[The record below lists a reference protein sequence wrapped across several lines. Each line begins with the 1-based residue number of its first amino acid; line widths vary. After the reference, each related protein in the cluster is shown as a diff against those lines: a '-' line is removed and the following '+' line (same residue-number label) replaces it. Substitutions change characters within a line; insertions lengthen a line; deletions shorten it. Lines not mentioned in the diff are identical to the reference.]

1 MRAAVWVVVG
11 LVVIFAGLWG
21 SYIYWERNKVKSV
34 EREPG
39 CRVDDSRTD
48 LLARRFVHAAR
59 GAIEVS
65 TRSGASGKHRKKTR
79 FWCSEAPANSN
90 NAADLKAEIQAL
102 SKLQQEQSTKL
113 DALDVQARKA
123 IAGIRTDD
131 STPSSNAPAT
141 ESYQKPPGQPG
152 GVAGTSFHLVGNWG
166 VVASPPYSVSRVQ
179 FQPNGRFAGQ
189 TTDVNGI
196 SRQVSGTVTYNP
208 GTSMLAVNY
217 DDGSWFQSRILKWG
231 VGFYTTFSFNGS
243 QVEMYLEPE
252 NKSGYSSIR

>member
-1 MRAAVWVVVG
+1 MRAGVWVVVG
-11 LVVIFAGLWG
+11 LVVIFAGLRWG

-34 EREPG
+34 EREP
-39 CRVDDSRTD
+39 
-48 LLARRFVHAAR
+48 AAESTTAEPTYSPVASFTPPEVPSKFQPEAAPPANIAKKQDF
-59 GAIEVS
+59 GAQ
-65 TRSGASGKHRKKTR
+65 
-79 FWCSEAPANSN
+79 APGNSN
-90 NAADLKAEIQAL
+90 NAADLKAEMQAL

-123 IAGIRTDD
+123 IADIRTDD

-196 SRQVSGTVTYNP
+196 SRQVSGAVTYNP
-208 GTSMLAVNY
+208 STSMLAVNY

-252 NKSGYSSIR
+252 NKSGY